1 MDVRAGAIP
10 GDGRAAG
17 SSGLEDLALVVA
29 TYGPERLLGPGA
41 ARVSDHAL
49 RDAIRCLVAEAREG
63 GTTGAEGLV
72 IDLRRAWSLLPV
84 IRQLSPETPR
94 QELWDR
100 VVTLCCEEFYATRDA
115 GATSRSERGSAP

>member
-49 RDAIRCLVAEAREG
+49 RDASSLRRAREG
-63 GTTGAEGLV
+63 RLAP
-72 IDLRRAWSLLPV
+72 RAS
-84 IRQLSPETPR
+84 
-94 QELWDR
+94 
-100 VVTLCCEEFYATRDA
+100 
-115 GATSRSERGSAP
+115 

>member
-1 MDVRAGAIP
+1 MNVREGAIP
-10 GDGRAAG
+10 GDGAAASG
-17 SSGLEDLALVVA
+17 GGLEDLALVVA

-41 ARVSDHAL
+41 ARVSDVAL
-49 RDAIRCLVAEAREG
+49 RDAIRRLVAEARAG
-63 GTTGAEGLV
+63 GTSGAEGLV

-84 IRQLSPETPR
+84 VRQLSPDTPR

-115 GATSRSERGSAP
+115 GVTSRSGHDSAT